1 MADKKIILF
10 VEGESKSPNGDLR
23 QGLSKL
29 LAQKLNHKLPSIVL
43 GDCKTQTINKFLKN
57 RRPCD
62 LTLLLIDLYKQD
74 NEINQDLKNNQ
85 LLARQSDVFYMVQEM
100 ESWFISQPKILNAF
114 YGCDNN
120 KKKISDKL
128 LKKKATEISKPNEE
142 LIKITKTTQNRSEP
156 YHKIKHAIEL
166 LKLLDATKLE
176 DDFTEFKRLIA
187 RIKN

>member
-10 VEGESKSPNGDLR
+10 VEGESNSPNGDLR

-62 LTLLLIDLYKQD
+62 LTLLLIDLDKQE
-74 NEINQDLKNNQ
+74 NEIEQDLENNQ

-100 ESWFISQPKILNAF
+100 ESWFISQPKILDAF

-128 LKKKATEISKPNEE
+128 PKKKASEIAKPDKE
-142 LIKITKTTQNRSEP
+142 LIKITKITQNRSEP

-176 DDFTEFKRLIA
+176 DDFTEFKRLIT